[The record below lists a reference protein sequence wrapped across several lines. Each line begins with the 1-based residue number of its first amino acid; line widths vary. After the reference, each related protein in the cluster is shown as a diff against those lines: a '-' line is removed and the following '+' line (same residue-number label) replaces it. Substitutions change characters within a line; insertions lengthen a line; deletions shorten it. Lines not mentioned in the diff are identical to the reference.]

1 MKLLF
6 LTGIIGILTGVIS
19 QANAKDISIFE
30 IRRNIPLSDD
40 QPVYKD
46 YYINAGDSAGL
57 KENMVVMVSRV
68 VPIKFS
74 AIGEAAKMLAP
85 VGRLKLIHVQGD
97 MAVGRLF
104 EMPGREKLPMLEQ
117 TGILIG
123 DRIDLKTA
131 KVEKKS
137 PKASDTLRAPAAVE
151 KFELNGELWEPP
163 TAKIES
169 SATPSALP
177 VAPAPSAPVNSAT
190 PQVDPVASANQ
201 PVGQISEKV
210 QYPGEQ
216 QNSVAPLALESTQK
230 EEGPQVARTILSS
243 SEVKTELAEDS
254 VTLPLNDL
262 DKAPQTPETTESL

>member
-6 LTGIIGILTGVIS
+6 LTVIIGILTGAINQVY
-19 QANAKDISIFE
+19 AKDISIFE

-151 KFELNGELWEPP
+151 KYELNGELWEPP

-201 PVGQISEKV
+201 PMGQTPQPEKKL
-210 QYPGEQ
+210 GEQ
-216 QNSVAPLALESTQK
+216 QTGVPQSAPEAAQGLEVPQVAQAILSAAEAKPELALES
-230 EEGPQVARTILSS
+230 
-243 SEVKTELAEDS
+243 EVSA
-254 VTLPLNDL
+254 PNDT
-262 DKAPQTPETTESL
+262 DKAPQIPQTIESL